1 MNKKLIVSAL
11 LGITI
16 FSTQA
21 FAGNL
26 FALGF
31 RIYQEKVWLKTHH
44 RLYPIMEKIMDG
56 DYDNINVADGS
67 DLVHLLSTQEGRN
80 KFYNILINNGY
91 DEDEKYIKKLLES
104 KNPRIVK
111 AVLVFFKRIA
121 DGYIPPS
128 CM

>member
-1 MNKKLIVSAL
+1 MNRKLLVSAL

-16 FSTQA
+16 LSTQA

-44 RLYPIMEKIMDG
+44 RLYPMMEKIMDG

-67 DLVHLLSTQEGRN
+67 DLVQLLSTQEGRN
-80 KFYNILINNGY
+80 KFYKILINNGY
-91 DEDEKYIKKLLES
+91 SEDEKYIKKLLES

-111 AVLVFFKRIA
+111 AVLAFLKRIA